1 MHVFS
6 FIPRC
11 VPSRIP
17 ECHGSS
23 MFKALENCQTA
34 FQVAAASHITISH
47 SDSSAALQMNFVCFE
62 PVAVLC
68 VLHSH
73 CEFICM
79 PVLLCLEDP
88 VSLASSTT
96 SATSSAF
103 TSAETLRLER
113 RVSKNT
119 YCLGLSAPKS
129 LCVHFPVVGSCVVFH
144 LLQLEAS

>member
-11 VPSRIP
+11 IPSRIP

-23 MFKALENCQTA
+23 MLKALENCQTA

-47 SDSSAALQMNFVCFE
+47 SDSSTTLQMNFVCFE

-68 VLHSH
+68 VLHRL

-113 RVSKNT
+113 RVSKKHILLRAE
-119 YCLGLSAPKS
+119 CSKIS
-129 LCVHFPVVGSCVVFH
+129 LCVCIF
-144 LLQLEAS
+144 QLWVSVLFSIYCN